1 MARKIYW
8 KIEWRIYNILSGEG
22 NPAEKF
28 WMMENRIKN
37 DKKSCGVSIEINK
50 NNLPFDLVSLIKDN
64 VISVEDIK
72 IFSEEI
78 QEKVN
83 FILNLW

>member
-1 MARKIYW
+1 MKQI
-8 KIEWRIYNILSGEG
+8 KFETIKDIG
-22 NPAEKF
+22 NLNEIGLT
-28 WMMENRIKN
+28 N
-37 DKKSCGVSIEINK
+37 IEINK

-83 FILNLW
+83 FILNL